1 MDQASKL
8 STQMDLRQLEEH
20 CTSDQRDRPDV
31 TEGTEALNRKG
42 LKLVQTT
49 GNGEFGGV
57 MLGNYRGNEQSR
69 R

>member
-1 MDQASKL
+1 
-8 STQMDLRQLEEH
+8 MDLRQLEEH

-49 GNGEFGGV
+49 GNGEFGGM